1 MVNVYRGR
9 GHILQAA
16 PVTRS
21 ESHPPSLG
29 DDTSSPMPLQNY
41 QQKKSHHKS
50 HFLIVIHYVVFI
62 KNRVVPKINT
72 LLGSVLTTILEA

>member
-21 ESHPPSLG
+21 QSHPLSPG
-29 DDTSSPMPLQNY
+29 DATSSPMPLQNY
-41 QQKKSHHKS
+41 QQKKPHHKS
-50 HFLIVIHYVVFI
+50 HFLIIIYYVVFI
-62 KNRVVPKINT
+62 KN
-72 LLGSVLTTILEA
+72 